1 MTTRQANGAAIK
13 AIRERSGITQTRIAD
28 ACGISKSM
36 LAHIEAGRRRAPRDT
51 IHIIADQLGV
61 PVDAI
66 STPPRD

>member
-13 AIRERSGITQTRIAD
+13 AIRTRSGITQSQIAD
-28 ACGISKSM
+28 AIGVSASM
-36 LAHIEAGRRRAPRDT
+36 FSRIESGTRQAPPHT

>member
-13 AIRERSGITQTRIAD
+13 AIRERSGITQAQVAA
-28 ACGISKSM
+28 ACGFTPAM
-36 LAHIEAGRRRAPRDT
+36 LSQIESGRRKAPGRT